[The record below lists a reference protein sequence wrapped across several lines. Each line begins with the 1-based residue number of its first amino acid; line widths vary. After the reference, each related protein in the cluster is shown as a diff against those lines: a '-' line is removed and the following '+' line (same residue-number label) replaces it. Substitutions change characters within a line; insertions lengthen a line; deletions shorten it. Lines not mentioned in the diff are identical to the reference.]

1 MKTDIDPIFEHR
13 ESKEFRKEFFTGLA
27 VVIVAAFFLALLLL
41 AIAYGELI
49 DGVPPLVVI
58 AGIFTCFGAYWILS
72 SFLKDFKHRDQR

>member
-13 ESKEFRKEFFTGLA
+13 ESKKFRKEFFTGLA

-49 DGVPPLVVI
+49 DANPHVVI
-58 AGIFTCFGAYWILS
+58 AGIFACLGAYWILS
-72 SFLKDFKHRDQR
+72 HFFKDFKHRDQR

>member
-41 AIAYGELI
+41 AIAYGEPALARTGYYHI
-49 DGVPPLVVI
+49 FLRTLNT
-58 AGIFTCFGAYWILS
+58 GIS
-72 SFLKDFKHRDQR
+72 DDFKTYTQKEMV